1 MNMKKQTAKLDPIPK
16 GIMNVAWILVLGAIM
31 PLLDSTMV
39 NIAINHLTQDFSIGL
54 DSVQWA
60 ITGYVLAMA
69 ITVPLAG
76 WAALRFNGKWLMI
89 GANGVFLATSVGAGL
104 SGNIQVLILFRI
116 IQGLSAG
123 FIMTLL
129 TTLVVQIAGSERMGR
144 MMSTVGIPMVLGPIL
159 GPVIGALIVQFYSW
173 RYIFL
178 INIPIGLIAIAFMV
192 LKLPNFTPV
201 NPKAKSD
208 FTGILLLGGSSAALI
223 YGISQA
229 AKNAVLTNGTT
240 VGYVIAGIVILLI
253 YVIYAAFKK
262 KQAILPLNLFKS
274 KNFSAV
280 MTGLFL
286 SGIATNGPMLLL
298 PLFFQNVK
306 GFSVL
311 SVGLILI
318 PQGIGML
325 IARPAIGKLTDRW
338 GARYVVLA
346 SLALAVAGTVPFL
359 FFHEGSSL
367 ILIGVAL
374 FIRGM
379 GIGGI
384 AIPLMTDGYTGMVNE
399 EVAQASVGT
408 RLMQNIGGAFG
419 SAVVATAVSHSMQGQ
434 PPTIPLMTAAYQD
447 GFMLTLIL
455 SIVMLFPALFLTNKT
470 SAAASRKQPDS
481 QGIGEL
487 KESS

>member
-1 MNMKKQTAKLDPIPK
+1 MSMKKQTAKLDPIPK

-39 NIAINHLTQDFSIGL
+39 NIAINHLSQDFRIGL

-69 ITVPLAG
+69 IAVPLAG
-76 WAALRFNGKWLMI
+76 WAALRFNGKWLMV
-89 GANGVFLATSVGAGL
+89 GANGVFLATSIGAGL
-104 SGNIQVLILFRI
+104 SGSIQALILFRI
-116 IQGLSAG
+116 VQGLSAG

-223 YGISQA
+223 YGISKA
-229 AKNAVLTNGTT
+229 AKSAVLINGATM
-240 VGYVIAGIVILLI
+240 GYVMAGIVILLI
-253 YVIYAAFKK
+253 YLIYAAFKK
-262 KQAILPLNLFKS
+262 ERAILPLGLFKS
-274 KNFSAV
+274 KSFSAV
-280 MTGLFL
+280 MAGLFL

-298 PLFFQNVK
+298 PLFFQNIK

-325 IARPAIGKLTDRW
+325 VARPLIGKLTDRW
-338 GARYVVLA
+338 GARYVVLG

-359 FFHEGSSL
+359 LFHEASSL
-367 ILIGVAL
+367 VLIGVAL
-374 FIRGM
+374 FIRGT
-379 GIGGI
+379 GIGGV
-384 AIPLMTDGYTGMVNE
+384 AIPLMTDGYTGLVKE
-399 EVAQASVGT
+399 EIAQASVGT

-447 GFMLTLIL
+447 GFMLTLVL
-455 SIVMLFPALFLTNKT
+455 SVVMLLPAMFLTNKRL
-470 SAAASRKQPDS
+470 AAKRKSDS

-487 KESS
+487 KESSSR